1 MRNTFV
7 FTSFYLKVL
16 LKNRNAAAALWL
28 TPIFFLLGA
37 AVIGNHF
44 LKEESRVQ
52 AFQVAVINED
62 PTVETKMV
70 IEQLTDSPH
79 LNEIMTTVE
88 ADQQEADELLRNNK
102 VAAVIY
108 IPKGFS
114 RDVARGI
121 NTPVKVSGNSQRP
134 LQSQLVRHVMESA
147 ADFTSAAQGGI
158 NTINYFME
166 EAEFSESSQKKQFKR
181 DVLSFSLHVLSRG
194 EMFEEKQQQN
204 LFQKSLL
211 HYYVLSF
218 YVLLIMIWS
227 FLGLLLLKRNES
239 VAIEK
244 RLLGLGFSNFQSTL
258 SRMIATYIMVS
269 VSSIAIGISYL
280 FWKGITDIAE
290 INLWIGGTLVVAFVF
305 ITFFVWLEAMVW
317 NERFYQFAGMGFI
330 LLGAVIG
337 EHFIPVVYFPD
348 WLQNL
353 NLFSLNGWVLKFMF
367 AVVQE
372 ESVYSAVEIGIWLL
386 TLSICT
392 IFITKGILQI
402 RRSR

>member
-16 LKNRNAAAALWL
+16 LKNRKAAAALWL

-37 AVIGNHF
+37 ALIGNYF

-62 PTVETKMV
+62 PTVETRMV
-70 IEQLTDSPH
+70 IKQLTDSPH
-79 LNEIMTTVE
+79 LNGIMSTMEVN
-88 ADQQEADELLRNNK
+88 QQKGYELLRNNK

-121 NTPVKVSGNSQRP
+121 NTPVEVTGNNQRP

-147 ADFTSAAQGGI
+147 ADFTSAAQAGI
-158 NTINYFME
+158 NTIDYFME

-181 DVLSFSLHVLSRG
+181 DILSFSLHVLGRG
-194 EMFEEKQQQN
+194 EIFEEKKQNN
-204 LFQKSLL
+204 LFQESLL
-211 HYYVLSF
+211 DYYVISL

-227 FLGLLLLKRNES
+227 FLGLLLLKSNGNE
-239 VAIEK
+239 AIEN
-244 RLLGLGFSNFQSTL
+244 RLLGMGFSYFQSTL
-258 SRMIATYIMVS
+258 SRMLAAFIMVS
-269 VSSIAIGISYL
+269 FSSILIALTYL
-280 FWKGITDIAE
+280 LWKGIATPAE
-290 INLWIGGTLVVAFVF
+290 IVLWICGTLVAAFVF
-305 ITFFVWLEAMVW
+305 ITFFVWVEAVVW
-317 NERFYQFAGMGFI
+317 NERFYQFAGMILI

-337 EHFIPVVYFPD
+337 EHFIPAVYFPD
-348 WLQNL
+348 WLQSL

-367 AVVQE
+367 ALQQGGA
-372 ESVYSAVEIGIWLL
+372 VYSASEIGLWLL
-386 TLSICT
+386 VLSLGSV
-392 IFITKGILQI
+392 FITKGIMQI

>member
-16 LKNRNAAAALWL
+16 LKNRKAAAALWL

-37 AVIGNHF
+37 AVIGNYF

-62 PTVETKMV
+62 PTVETRMV
-70 IEQLTDSPH
+70 IKQLTDSPH
-79 LNEIMTTVE
+79 LNGIMSTMEVN
-88 ADQQEADELLRNNK
+88 QQKGYELLRNNK

-121 NTPVKVSGNSQRP
+121 NTPVEVTGNNQRP

-147 ADFTSAAQGGI
+147 ADFTSAAQAGI
-158 NTINYFME
+158 NTIDYFME

-181 DVLSFSLHVLSRG
+181 DILSFSLHVLGRG
-194 EMFEEKQQQN
+194 EIFEEKKQNN
-204 LFQKSLL
+204 LFQESLL
-211 HYYVLSF
+211 DYYVISL

-227 FLGLLLLKRNES
+227 FLGLLLLKNNGNE
-239 VAIEK
+239 AIEN
-244 RLLGLGFSNFQSTL
+244 RLLGMGFSYFQSTL
-258 SRMIATYIMVS
+258 SRMLAAFIMVS
-269 VSSIAIGISYL
+269 FSSILIALTYL
-280 FWKGITDIAE
+280 LWKGIATPAE
-290 INLWIGGTLVVAFVF
+290 IVLWICGTLVAAFVF
-305 ITFFVWLEAMVW
+305 ITFFVWVEAVVW
-317 NERFYQFAGMGFI
+317 NERFYQFAGMILI

-337 EHFIPVVYFPD
+337 EHFIPAVYFPD
-348 WLQNL
+348 WLQSL

-367 AVVQE
+367 ALQQGGA
-372 ESVYSAVEIGIWLL
+372 VYSASEIGSWLL
-386 TLSICT
+386 VLSLGSV
-392 IFITKGILQI
+392 FITKGIMQI

>member
-1 MRNTFV
+1 MRNMFV

-16 LKNRNAAAALWL
+16 LKNRKSAAALWL

-37 AVIGNHF
+37 GVIGNHF

-70 IEQLTDSPH
+70 IQQLTDSPH
-79 LNEIMTTVE
+79 LNGVMTTL
-88 ADQQEADELLRNNK
+88 DTSQQKAYELLHNNK

-121 NTPVKVSGNSQRP
+121 NTPVKVTGNSQRP

-158 NTINYFME
+158 NTIDSFME
-166 EAEFSESSQKKQFKR
+166 EVEFSEGMQKKQFKR

-194 EMFEEKQQQN
+194 EIFDEKKQKN
-204 LFQKSLL
+204 LFQESLL
-211 HYYVLSF
+211 HYYAISF
-218 YVLLIMIWS
+218 YILLIMIWS

-239 VAIEK
+239 AAIEN
-244 RLLGLGFSNFQSTL
+244 RLLGLGFSHFQSTL
-258 SRMIATYIMVS
+258 SRMLAAYIMVS
-269 VSSIAIGISYL
+269 VSSILIALLYLLWNGIS
-280 FWKGITDIAE
+280 KPTE
-290 INLWIGGTLVVAFVF
+290 ISIWIGSTLVAAFVF
-305 ITFFVWLEAMVW
+305 ITFFSWMEAMIR
-317 NERFYQFAGMGFI
+317 NERFYQFAGIGLI

-348 WLQNL
+348 WLQIL

-367 AVVQE
+367 AMVQE
-372 ESVYSAVEIGIWLL
+372 EAAYAPVEIGSWLII
-386 TLSICT
+386 LSLCSV
-392 IFITKGILQI
+392 FIIKGILQI

>member
-16 LKNRNAAAALWL
+16 LKNRKAAAALWL

-37 AVIGNHF
+37 ALIGNYF

-62 PTVETKMV
+62 PTVETRMV
-70 IEQLTDSPH
+70 IKQLTDSPH
-79 LNEIMTTVE
+79 LNGIMSTMEVN
-88 ADQQEADELLRNNK
+88 QQKGYELLRNNK

-121 NTPVKVSGNSQRP
+121 NTPVEVTGNNQRP

-147 ADFTSAAQGGI
+147 ADFTSAAQAGI
-158 NTINYFME
+158 NTIDYFME

-181 DVLSFSLHVLSRG
+181 DILSFSLHVLGRG
-194 EMFEEKQQQN
+194 EIFEEKKQNN
-204 LFQKSLL
+204 LFQESLL
-211 HYYVLSF
+211 DYYVISL

-227 FLGLLLLKRNES
+227 FLGLLLLKNNGNE
-239 VAIEK
+239 AIEN
-244 RLLGLGFSNFQSTL
+244 RLLGMGFSYFQSTL
-258 SRMIATYIMVS
+258 SRMLAAFIMVS
-269 VSSIAIGISYL
+269 FSSILIALTYL
-280 FWKGITDIAE
+280 LWKGIATPAE
-290 INLWIGGTLVVAFVF
+290 IVLWICGTLVAAFVF
-305 ITFFVWLEAMVW
+305 ITFFVWVEAVVW
-317 NERFYQFAGMGFI
+317 NERFYQFAGMILI

-337 EHFIPVVYFPD
+337 EHFIPAVYFPD
-348 WLQNL
+348 WLQSL

-367 AVVQE
+367 ALQQGGA
-372 ESVYSAVEIGIWLL
+372 VYSASEIGSWLL
-386 TLSICT
+386 VLSLGSV
-392 IFITKGILQI
+392 FITKGIMQI

>member
-16 LKNRNAAAALWL
+16 LKNRKAAAALWL

-37 AVIGNHF
+37 ALIGNYF

-62 PTVETKMV
+62 PTVETRMV
-70 IEQLTDSPH
+70 IKQLTDSPH
-79 LNEIMTTVE
+79 LNGIMSTMEVN
-88 ADQQEADELLRNNK
+88 QQKGYELLRNNK

-121 NTPVKVSGNSQRP
+121 NTPVEVTGNNQRP

-147 ADFTSAAQGGI
+147 ADFTSAAQAGI
-158 NTINYFME
+158 NTIDYFME

-181 DVLSFSLHVLSRG
+181 DILSFSLHVLGRG
-194 EMFEEKQQQN
+194 EIFEEKKQNN
-204 LFQKSLL
+204 LFQESLL
-211 HYYVLSF
+211 DYYVISL

-227 FLGLLLLKRNES
+227 FLGLLLLKSNGNE
-239 VAIEK
+239 AIEN
-244 RLLGLGFSNFQSTL
+244 RLLGMGFSYFQSTL
-258 SRMIATYIMVS
+258 SRMLAAFIMVS
-269 VSSIAIGISYL
+269 FSSILIALTYL
-280 FWKGITDIAE
+280 LWKGIATPAE
-290 INLWIGGTLVVAFVF
+290 IVLWICGTLVAAFVF
-305 ITFFVWLEAMVW
+305 ITFFVWVEAVVW
-317 NERFYQFAGMGFI
+317 NERFYQFAGMILI

-337 EHFIPVVYFPD
+337 EHFIPAVYFPD
-348 WLQNL
+348 WLQSL

-367 AVVQE
+367 ALQQGGA
-372 ESVYSAVEIGIWLL
+372 VYSASEIGSWLL
-386 TLSICT
+386 VLSLGSV
-392 IFITKGILQI
+392 FITKGIMQI